1 MLFLCLKLYDF
12 TAEDL
17 TDQGEIGRGAY
28 GTVNKMCHDKS
39 GTVMA
44 VKVNTE
50 TLSDKLLHNMM
61 NVNVIGYTY
70 LNLSC
75 YVLSSKFCTLSLDH
89 R

>member
-1 MLFLCLKLYDF
+1 MFFLCLKLYDF

-50 TLSDKLLHNMM
+50 TLFL
-61 NVNVIGYTY
+61 IIYYTI
-70 LNLSC
+70 
-75 YVLSSKFCTLSLDH
+75 
-89 R
+89 